1 MKMNRQ
7 LIANYILF
15 PIYKKRQKRFLI
27 KITLLHRHIKILNL
41 IHFTLSLSVL
51 LLSVETAICVT
62 ISFSLLISLNGIRL
76 VFLYFPFFFI
86 FLLSFF
92 WGLCDSAF
100 YFPD

>member
-1 MKMNRQ
+1 MNRQ

-92 WGLCDSAF
+92 LGIV
-100 YFPD
+100 